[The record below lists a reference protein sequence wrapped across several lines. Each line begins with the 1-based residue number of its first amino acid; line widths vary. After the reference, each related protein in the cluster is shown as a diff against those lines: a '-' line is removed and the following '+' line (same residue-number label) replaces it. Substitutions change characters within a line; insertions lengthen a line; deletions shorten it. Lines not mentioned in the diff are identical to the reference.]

1 MIAELKTY
9 DIILVME
16 SVVKSDMF
24 FFVTTIAVI
33 VLTLVLVVALTYV
46 IRIASDIK
54 YIAKRAKQETDEI
67 ADDLK
72 SARVALKEKG
82 KTIGT
87 ILSSLWFLR
96 SKRKARQEK
105 K

>member
-1 MIAELKTY
+1 MENIA
-9 DIILVME
+9 
-16 SVVKSDMF
+16 KSDMF

-33 VLTLVLVVALTYV
+33 VLTLVLVVALSYI

-72 SARVALKEKG
+72 SAREILKSKG
-82 KTIGT
+82 KTIAT
-87 ILSSLWFLR
+87 ILSSLWILKN
-96 SKRKARQEK
+96 KRKSK
-105 K
+105 

>member
-1 MIAELKTY
+1 MENIA
-9 DIILVME
+9 
-16 SVVKSDMF
+16 KSDMF

-33 VLTLVLVVALTYV
+33 IVTLVLVVALAYV

-72 SARVALKEKG
+72 NARETLKSKG
-82 KTIGT
+82 KTIAT
-87 ILSSLWFLR
+87 IISSLWALR
-96 SKRKARQEK
+96 SKRRSKSKE
-105 K
+105 

>member
-1 MIAELKTY
+1 
-9 DIILVME
+9 ME
-16 SVVKSDMF
+16 SIAKSDMF

-33 VLTLVLVVALTYV
+33 VVTLVLVVALAYV

-72 SARVALKEKG
+72 TARETLKSKG
-82 KTIGT
+82 KTIAT
-87 ILSSLWFLR
+87 ILSSLWMLR
-96 SKRKARQEK
+96 SRRRSKGRE
-105 K
+105 

>member
-1 MIAELKTY
+1 
-9 DIILVME
+9 ME
-16 SVVKSDMF
+16 SIVKSDMF

-33 VLTLVLVVALTYV
+33 VLTLVLVVALSYI

-72 SARVALKEKG
+72 SARETLKSKG
-82 KTIGT
+82 KTIAT
-87 ILSSLWFLR
+87 ILSSLWILR
-96 SKRKARQEK
+96 NKRKSK
-105 K
+105 

>member
-1 MIAELKTY
+1 
-9 DIILVME
+9 ME
-16 SVVKSDMF
+16 SIARSDMF

-33 VLTLVLVVALTYV
+33 VLTLVLVVALSYF

-72 SARVALKEKG
+72 TARENLKEKG
-82 KTIGT
+82 KTFAT

-96 SKRKARQEK
+96 NKRKSRK
-105 K
+105 D

>member
-1 MIAELKTY
+1 MENIA
-9 DIILVME
+9 
-16 SVVKSDMF
+16 KSDMF

-33 VLTLVLVVALTYV
+33 IVTLVLVVALAYV

-72 SARVALKEKG
+72 NARETLKSKG
-82 KTIGT
+82 KTIAT
-87 ILSSLWFLR
+87 IISSLWMLR
-96 SKRKARQEK
+96 SKRRSKSKE
-105 K
+105 

>member
-1 MIAELKTY
+1 
-9 DIILVME
+9 ME
-16 SVVKSDMF
+16 SIAKSDMF

-33 VLTLVLVVALTYV
+33 IVTLVLVVALAYV

-72 SARVALKEKG
+72 TARETLKSKG
-82 KTIGT
+82 KTIAT
-87 ILSSLWFLR
+87 ILSSLWILR
-96 SKRKARQEK
+96 SKRRSKSKE
-105 K
+105 

>member
-1 MIAELKTY
+1 
-9 DIILVME
+9 ME
-16 SVVKSDMF
+16 SVAKSDLF

-33 VLTLVLVVALTYV
+33 VLTVIIVIALSYV

-72 SARVALKEKG
+72 NARETLKSKG
-82 KTIGT
+82 KTIAT
-87 ILSSLWFLR
+87 IISSLWILR
-96 SKRKARQEK
+96 GKRKSRQDK
-105 K
+105 KD

>member
-1 MIAELKTY
+1 
-9 DIILVME
+9 ME
-16 SVVKSDMF
+16 SIAKSDMF

-33 VLTLVLVVALTYV
+33 VVTLVLVVALAYV

-72 SARVALKEKG
+72 TARETLKSKG
-82 KTIGT
+82 KTIAT
-87 ILSSLWFLR
+87 ILSSLWMLR
-96 SKRKARQEK
+96 SRRRSKSRE
-105 K
+105 

>member
-1 MIAELKTY
+1 MENIA
-9 DIILVME
+9 
-16 SVVKSDMF
+16 KSDMF

-33 VLTLVLVVALTYV
+33 VVTLILVVVFAYV

-54 YIAKRAKQETDEI
+54 YIAGRAKQETDEI

-72 SARVALKEKG
+72 SARETLKAKG
-82 KTIGT
+82 KTFAT

-96 SKRKARQEK
+96 SKRKSK
-105 K
+105 